1 MEYLIGKEASEKI
14 KLEVKN
20 EVELLKI
27 KPCLAVILNR
37 YDEASKI
44 YIQAQQRNA
53 EQLGIE
59 YVLFDLEPS
68 EEEYI
73 KTIHKLNNDKKISAI
88 MVTRPLF
95 DGADESKILSQ
106 IDPNKD
112 VDAMNA
118 MTLGFILTNRKDS
131 LAPATAE
138 SIMELLAYYNIEVS
152 GKKVLVIGRSITVGK
167 PVALMLLNKNAT
179 VTIAHTRTQNMEEL
193 MMGSDII
200 IVAIG
205 KAEAIDSAK
214 MKKGVIVIDAGIN
227 YVDNKIV
234 GDVKTSE
241 VPSLISKVPG
251 GIGTL
256 TSACLMRNVLKCY
269 RKIKENE

>member
-53 EQLGIE
+53 EQLGIK
-59 YVLFDLEPS
+59 YILYDLEPS

-118 MTLGFILTNRKDS
+118 MTLGFILTNRKNS

-193 MMGSDII
+193 MIDSDII

-234 GDVKTSE
+234 GDVKASE

>member
-227 YVDNKIV
+227 YVDSKIV
-234 GDVKTSE
+234 GDVKASE

-269 RKIKENE
+269 RKVKENE

>member
-73 KTIHKLNNDKKISAI
+73 KTIHKLNNNKKISAI

-193 MMGSDII
+193 MIDSDII

-234 GDVKTSE
+234 GDVKVSE

>member
-234 GDVKTSE
+234 GDVKASE

>member
-1 MEYLIGKEASEKI
+1 MEYLFGKEASEKI

-20 EVELLKI
+20 EVELLKS

-53 EQLGIE
+53 EQLGIK
-59 YVLFDLEPS
+59 YILFDLEPS

-118 MTLGFILTNRKDS
+118 MTLGFILTNRKNS

-193 MMGSDII
+193 MIDSDII

-205 KAEAIDSAK
+205 KAEAINSAK

-234 GDVKTSE
+234 GDVKASE